1 MNFYEAQVEKHK
13 QRLEILTTQF
23 AEETDPVYI
32 AFYNSV
38 IENRKK
44 ILQTW
49 QERLEAER
57 GTNERQ
63 TEQHTEKTP

>member
-49 QERLEAER
+49 QERLEA
-57 GTNERQ
+57 
-63 TEQHTEKTP
+63 KKVKP